1 MSDKVL
7 YAIDI
12 KKVVTYSLIGLVL
25 GSVLAF
31 VPIESLFAFMI
42 ILVGFIMIINNGIR
56 LYYGIRNNDGTTNEM
71 LIDSVGLLLGF
82 ILIIA
87 RNNIFSILVAIYL
100 IVLPLVRMF
109 LVKFNKESLMYEIPK
124 LLLGVLLLISGIA
137 PFKIL
142 FKIIGIITLIF
153 SLIYLGLNYY
163 LYKKSGIKIV
173 K

>member
-12 KKVVTYSLIGLVL
+12 KKVITYSLIGLVL

-71 LIDSVGLLLGF
+71 LIDSF
-82 ILIIA
+82 PYI
-87 RNNIFSILVAIYL
+87 
-100 IVLPLVRMF
+100 
-109 LVKFNKESLMYEIPK
+109 K
-124 LLLGVLLLISGIA
+124 L
-137 PFKIL
+137 
-142 FKIIGIITLIF
+142 
-153 SLIYLGLNYY
+153 
-163 LYKKSGIKIV
+163 
-173 K
+173 